1 MSASLTRIFCPQ
13 SRLGRTFIDDL
24 SDRDVKR
31 VQKLAL
37 IEFTGVLDEHNL
49 SYSRRKAR
57 KRRLR
62 ARPSIAE
69 GAVFGCA
76 LTALLERDRQ
86 RQQDTAVPLLLE
98 RVLTHLEQRGLDEEG
113 LLRVPGHQ
121 QKVDQLRRTVD
132 ERFYS
137 RPGDVD
143 EALRGS
149 SANDVAA
156 LVKLF
161 LRELPTPLLTREL
174 MDAFHRTDSLPMD
187 RQVSA
192 LSLLCLQL
200 PAPNRA
206 VLRRLLD
213 FLAAVAAHEASNKM
227 TLENV
232 AMIMAPNLMWP
243 AQRRQKDISVE
254 VRSRRVA

>member
-1 MSASLTRIFCPQ
+1 MGS
-13 SRLGRTFIDDL
+13 TFIEDL
-24 SDRDVKR
+24 SETDVKR

-37 IEFTGVLDEHNL
+37 IEFTGVFDEFNL

-62 ARPSIAE
+62 TRPSVPE

-76 LTALLERDRQ
+76 LTTLLERDRR
-86 RQQDTAVPLLLE
+86 RQPDAAVPLLLE
-98 RVLTHLEQRGLDEEG
+98 RVLAHLEQRCLHEEG

-137 RPGDVD
+137 RPGEVD
-143 EALRGS
+143 EALRAS

-161 LRELPTPLLTREL
+161 LRELPVPLLTREL
-174 MDAFHRTDSLPMD
+174 MDAFHRTDELPAD

-192 LSLLCLQL
+192 LNLLCLQL
-200 PAPNRA
+200 PEANRA
-206 VLRRLLD
+206 TLQRLLG
-213 FLAAVAAHEASNKM
+213 FLTALTRQETANKM

-254 VRSRRVA
+254 VSCLFWPHT